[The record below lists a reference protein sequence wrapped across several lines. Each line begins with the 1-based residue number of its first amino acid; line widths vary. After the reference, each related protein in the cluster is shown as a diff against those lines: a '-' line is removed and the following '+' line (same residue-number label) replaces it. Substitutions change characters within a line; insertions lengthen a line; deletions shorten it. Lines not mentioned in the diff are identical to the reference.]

1 MHAAVKRWVKN
12 THDLVK
18 NVKKW
23 YYINELPTFTYILNK
38 YGCKIQKKQV
48 KLLSNFSNDAII
60 IQ

>member
-23 YYINELPTFTYILNK
+23 YYINELPTVTYINK
-38 YGCKIQKKQV
+38 YGCKNLQKKQV
-48 KLLSNFSNDAII
+48 NLCLILAMMP
-60 IQ
+60 